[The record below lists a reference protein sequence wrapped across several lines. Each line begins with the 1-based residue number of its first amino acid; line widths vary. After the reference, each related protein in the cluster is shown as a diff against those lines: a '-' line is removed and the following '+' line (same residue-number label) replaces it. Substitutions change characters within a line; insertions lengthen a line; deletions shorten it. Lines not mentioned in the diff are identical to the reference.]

1 MKQIA
6 LKVAVQRFG
15 LVGLTMAVCLFGQT
29 AQAQLYKWVGPDGK
43 VTYSDTP
50 PPAGAKQLNT
60 KAANAGGGSS
70 VPLPADVAAAVA
82 KNPVVLYTAPNCNPC
97 NDGRAL
103 LKKRGVPFSE
113 KTITSYEDGEK
124 LKQISGQTSLPFLTI
139 SSTKFSGYSST
150 EWDQALSSAGYP
162 ESNKLPKDFKYAE
175 AEPAA
180 PLPPPVVKQEPEKR
194 VVPPPKPKPV
204 PDSGIRF

>member
-6 LKVAVQRFG
+6 LKVAVQRCG
-15 LVGLTMAVCLFGQT
+15 LVALTSALCLFGQT

-60 KAANAGGGSS
+60 KAANSGGGSS
-70 VPLPADVAAAVA
+70 APLPADVAAAVA
-82 KNPVVLYTAPNCNPC
+82 RNPVVLYTAPNCNPC
-97 NDGRAL
+97 NLGSAL

-124 LKQISGQTSLPFLTI
+124 LKQISGQSQLPFLTI
-139 SSTKFSGYSST
+139 SNTKISGFNDA
-150 EWDQALSSAGYP
+150 EWELALSSAGYP
-162 ESNKLPKDFKYAE
+162 ESNKLPKDFKYAD
-175 AEPAA
+175 AEPAV